1 MAYFSS
7 RWLSSEMTQTND
19 VSSIVVFCVFGIILG
34 TTVEIILKYLHLPIP
49 YTVLIFYVGLILGIV
64 FTKLDIEVSNY
75 FEVSEVSSNLIVYGF
90 LPVLLFSESLTLN
103 RYL

>member
-1 MAYFSS
+1 MS
-7 RWLSSEMTQTND
+7 QTND
-19 VSSIVVFCVFGIILG
+19 VSSIVVFCVFGVALG

-49 YTVLIFYVGLILGIV
+49 YTVFIFYVGLILGII

-103 RYL
+103 RWFFFPLYYLVMKS